1 MRLILVRH
9 GRTPSNTEL
18 LLDTAAPGA
27 DLDDHGRWQAKT
39 LAERLAGV
47 PVEAIYASNLVRTQQ
62 TAAPL
67 AETVGVPITVLD
79 GLREISAGDYE
90 MASFAMTDE
99 VSAYQSTLMKW
110 STGDLLAK
118 VPGGENAIEFFERYD
133 AAIAQIAVA
142 QARHALA
149 VSHGAALRVWAAA
162 RIRGFAE
169 EIGHGHLDNTGVI
182 IADGDPQLGW
192 SLVDLQ
198 GTLHFE

>member
-27 DLDDHGRWQAKT
+27 DLDDHGRWQATT
-39 LAERLAGV
+39 LIERLADV
-47 PVEAIYASNLVRTQQ
+47 PVQAIYASNLVRTQQ

-67 AETVGVPITVLD
+67 AQTVGVPITILD

-90 MASFAMTDE
+90 MASFTMTDE
-99 VSAYQSTLMKW
+99 VNAYQSTLMKW
-110 STGDLLAK
+110 ATGDLLAK

-133 AAIAQIAVA
+133 DAISHIAASQAQ
-142 QARHALA
+142 HALA
-149 VSHGAALRVWAAA
+149 VSHGAALRVWATA

-169 EIGHGHLDNTGVI
+169 EIGHAHLDNTGVI
-182 IADGDPQLGW
+182 IADGDPEAGW

-198 GTLHFE
+198 GMLHFD